1 MANPVPGYRVTT
13 PFGKPGSWAAGFH
26 TGADLAAPAG
36 ARVVA
41 MRSGRVIHVG
51 WHGWGNSYGVQ
62 VIIDHG
68 GGIRAAYCH
77 LSRTSVHVGQ
87 DVTEGTEIGRVGTTG
102 NSTGPHLHVECRQSP
117 FKYNN
122 RVVNPV
128 SYFGTSENR
137 RAASGAPTHLSK
149 LKFSQRDSESVKNLQ
164 RALNAH
170 KMPGGTNLPI
180 TGYYGPMTDEEVRL
194 CQRLH
199 LPPEDPPKKSFVG
212 PKQAAHLQLPRT
224 RP

>member
-13 PFGKPGSWAAGFH
+13 PFRKPGGWAAGFH
-26 TGADLAAPAG
+26 TGADLAAPSG

-51 WHGWGNSYGVQ
+51 WRGWGNSYGVQ

-68 GGIRAAYCH
+68 RGLKAAYCH
-77 LSRTSVHVGQ
+77 LSRTSVRVGQ
-87 DVTEGTEIGRVGTTG
+87 DVTEGTEIGQVGTTG

-117 FKYNN
+117 FEYSN

-128 SYFGTSENR
+128 AYFGAGSSAKTP
-137 RAASGAPTHLSK
+137 PTYLSK
-149 LKFSQRDSESVKNLQ
+149 LKFGQRDSESVKNLQ

-170 KMPGGTNLPI
+170 TMPSGTNLPI
-180 TGYYGPMTDEEVRL
+180 TGYYGPMTDEKVRL

-199 LPPEDPPKKSFVG
+199 LPPEDPPKKSFIG
-212 PKQAAHLQLPRT
+212 PRQAAHLRLPRT